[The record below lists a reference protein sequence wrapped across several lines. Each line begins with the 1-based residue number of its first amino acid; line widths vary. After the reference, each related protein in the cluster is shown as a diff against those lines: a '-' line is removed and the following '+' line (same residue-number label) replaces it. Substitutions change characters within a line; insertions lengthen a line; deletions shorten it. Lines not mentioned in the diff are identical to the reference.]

1 MKQVDI
7 MEALVNAIDEKI
19 FKEWKHEG
27 FIGGC
32 SSEHIDVEIDG
43 KEYVLRIDEVK
54 DGEHWVEKLGND
66 VKCKE
71 CEHFEP
77 FSNFEGECKNGFYI
91 VSPNGSCGKGKR
103 KGGKE

>member
-1 MKQVDI
+1 MKQEHI
-7 MEALVNAIDEKI
+7 LEALVNAIDEKI

-43 KEYVLRIDEVK
+43 KEYVLRIDEVEE
-54 DGEHWVEKLGND
+54 GEHWVEKIGND
-66 VKCKE
+66 VLCVG
-71 CEHFEP
+71 CEYLM
-77 FSNFEGECKNGFYI
+77 FSDCGAVCSKGRKGVVNPKD
-91 VSPNGSCGKGKR
+91 SCGNGKK